1 MVYMLNSSTCL
12 ILSTVFDTHVT
23 THLELRD
30 KGEHRERARGMMTYF
45 MQNLRENK
53 SETVR

>member
-1 MVYMLNSSTCL
+1 MLNAHTPASTR
-12 ILSTVFDTHVT
+12 VT
-23 THLELRD
+23 THLALRD